1 MNAGKLYGIII
12 LLMFLL
18 LTFGVIIIT
27 SLSMLANV
35 TKTWFILLFEKYC
48 KLVKANRHM
57 FGALN
62 ETD

>member
-35 TKTWFILLFEKYC
+35 TKTWLILLFEKYC
-48 KLVKANRHM
+48 KLVKANRHT
-57 FGALN
+57 FGDLN
-62 ETD
+62 EPD

>member
-35 TKTWFILLFEKYC
+35 TKTWLILLFEKYC
-48 KLVKANRHM
+48 KLVKANRHT

-62 ETD
+62 EPD